1 MYKIIL
7 AENTNDERV
16 VLYRSGIT
24 NTRMSMMVEKRALS
38 AFPEIGEVWEQQ
50 DGHDYWGSIKKV
62 FKELGDRFTP
72 ELMI

>member
-1 MYKIIL
+1 
-7 AENTNDERV
+7 
-16 VLYRSGIT
+16 
-24 NTRMSMMVEKRALS
+24 MMVEKRALS